1 MRYYT
6 QLVFVRPG
14 KEEAFHEFEDHVLPL
29 LAMYGGQLLLRWRYT
44 PGVVI
49 DTTVGDPYEVHLV
62 AFPTADDFRRYASDN
77 TRTTYLHLKDT
88 AVERVMLIE
97 GVLLS

>member
-14 KEEAFHEFEDHVLPL
+14 REEAFHEFEDHVLPV

-49 DTTVGDPYEVHLV
+49 DTAVGNPYEIHLI
-62 AFPTADDFRRYASDN
+62 AFPTADDFRSYANNDIRK
-77 TRTTYLHLKDT
+77 TCLHLKDS

>member
-6 QLVFVRPG
+6 QLVFLRPG
-14 KEEAFHEFEDHVLPL
+14 KEAAFHEFEDHVLPL
-29 LAMYGGQLLLRWRYT
+29 MAIYGGQLLLRWRHA

-49 DTTVGDPYEVHLV
+49 ETAVGDPYEVHLV
-62 AFPTADDFRRYASDN
+62 AFPTAEDFRNYANDDARQSF
-77 TRTTYLHLKDT
+77 LHLKDS
-88 AVERVMLIE
+88 AVERVLLIE